1 MIIPSHDREN
11 EITMPDTVF
20 CYSCR
25 KHHPRDDVIQVQS
38 KGVKRWRCLKSIAE
52 SRKGREQRDAF
63 GKAVTELNQ
72 ALNPRKA
79 LHRLPRPVLEL
90 FVSTSGRVEGMV

>member
-1 MIIPSHDREN
+1 
-11 EITMPDTVF
+11 MPDTVF

-38 KGVKRWRCLKSIAE
+38 KGVTRWRCMKSIAE
-52 SRKGREQRDAF
+52 SQKSRDERDAF

-90 FVSTSGRVEGMV
+90 FGSTSGRVEGMV